1 MVAPIHIIAQKK
13 IDVKNWRQIVEP
25 MTQKGGLLKCQV
37 LNQYRGHAKWSRI
50 VSDSPN
56 TFNISHKAGK
66 VVSLHSNTREAR
78 AEQCN
83 CSTHEY
89 LNLLLNSNIPITIA
103 AVFVSTLTWSL
114 LRFPIF

>member
-1 MVAPIHIIAQKK
+1 MVAPIPIIGQKK
-13 IDVKNWRQIVEP
+13 KLAANRIVEP

-66 VVSLHSNTREAR
+66 VLSLHSNTREAR
-78 AEQCN
+78 AEQC
-83 CSTHEY
+83 SVP
-89 LNLLLNSNIPITIA
+89 LMNI
-103 AVFVSTLTWSL
+103 
-114 LRFPIF
+114 